1 MKEYYSIVMIGATG
15 AVGGE
20 AAKVLSEMP
29 QIERLTLLGRRENEN
44 LKGSSITQHV
54 IDLFDPSSYQE
65 LLTGHDIA
73 ICTLR
78 VGQPSKMSKEDFVR
92 IDFDDLAF
100 C

>member
-44 LKGSSITQHV
+44 LKGSSITQL
-54 IDLFDPSSYQE
+54 D
-65 LLTGHDIA
+65 
-73 ICTLR
+73 
-78 VGQPSKMSKEDFVR
+78 
-92 IDFDDLAF
+92 
-100 C
+100 